1 VRGGELPQEAFE
13 QARQTLRHSWRRW
26 LDPKATADTLKFKF
40 YGGQHDQVTGTV

>member
-40 YGGQHDQVTGTV
+40 YGGLDDETESVV